1 MKRKMLLIISL
12 FLLIFP
18 VFVFAEENEPKT
30 WDDIAIKDEK
40 TGIILTE
47 YFQALDFDN
56 LPEGIKQEYLQNQGI
71 RPGSKSFK
79 TIREEA
85 KKDFRF
91 EVEELTDKDPNMK
104 EFLDNFKDKIYSDYN
119 GKLNYFGYKIKIIP
133 LKGQENLGT
142 SKLEIPINKFIE
154 IHEEGKPLITR
165 MERPIWEHGVI
176 ICEKSNEYA
185 EGKRNLKEMRYGQW
199 SYNEE
204 RIVAKGYDVK
214 KIPAEIVIPQVLKE
228 HYIFIASRK
237 EMPKIPEN
245 MMPGTYEV
253 PTIARKKGD
262 VGWYSMAKG
271 SLKEIAE
278 IKVNKYGQK
287 YLYPQFQN
295 MHLMGQN
302 GHLLNLQYYKTLA
315 DSELTQAKLID
326 YYEDPEEGYKKYPQT
341 YEIPLKNNEAT
352 KEVFVTVDAMG
363 DQSQSFWLTLNVEGY
378 LKGTRTNREGLR
390 IKNIDMKF
398 H

>member
-12 FLLIFP
+12 FLVIFP

-104 EFLDNFKDKIYSDYN
+104 EFLENFKDKIYSDYN

-133 LKGQENLGT
+133 LKGQENVGT

-253 PTIARKKGD
+253 PTIARKKRRCWL
-262 VGWYSMAKG
+262 VF
-271 SLKEIAE
+271 
-278 IKVNKYGQK
+278 YG
-287 YLYPQFQN
+287 
-295 MHLMGQN
+295 
-302 GHLLNLQYYKTLA
+302 
-315 DSELTQAKLID
+315 
-326 YYEDPEEGYKKYPQT
+326 
-341 YEIPLKNNEAT
+341 
-352 KEVFVTVDAMG
+352 
-363 DQSQSFWLTLNVEGY
+363 
-378 LKGTRTNREGLR
+378 
-390 IKNIDMKF
+390 
-398 H
+398 